1 MRKIEDYRKHAEEC
15 RLMLARSRTED
26 ERQMLLNMAA
36 TRESL
41 ARDREDQIARQQ
53 RIKQLD
59 PKLDGDQG

>member
-15 RLMLARSRTED
+15 RLMLARSRTEE

-36 TRESL
+36 TWESL
-41 ARDREDQIARQQ
+41 ARNREDQIARQQ

-59 PKLDGDQG
+59 PKPDGDQG

>member
-36 TRESL
+36 TWDSKSEMS
-41 ARDREDQIARQQ
+41 IC
-53 RIKQLD
+53 
-59 PKLDGDQG
+59 

>member
-36 TRESL
+36 TWESL
-41 ARDREDQIARQQ
+41 ARDREEQIARQQ

-59 PKLDGDQG
+59 PKPDGDQG